1 VSTATGEAAVSRT
14 SRALLAMAAVAVA
27 FAAADT
33 YVVVLALPDMMTGV
47 GVPIDQLQRAAPIVS
62 GFLLG
67 YVAMLPLIGRI
78 ADLRGRVPVLVMAL
92 VLFALGSLITTVAYD
107 MPSIVAGRF
116 LQGVGGGGLV
126 PATLALVADLYP
138 VERRGVPLGVVSAVQ
153 EIGSVLGPLF
163 GAAVLAVADWRAIF
177 AINLAVGLVLAA
189 AIRAL
194 APHHDSGSGSRRRRP
209 DLIGLLLLL
218 TTLACA
224 AVVFL
229 RPAPLMRDLTWGQLF
244 IPFAGDGRWLTPI
257 GAATVVALV
266 LLLAWCWFAPRPLLD
281 LRGWTRVLIDADLV
295 GALLLAAA
303 LGGVILAFATADP
316 KVEVF
321 SPQGRWY
328 LLGAVVAAAAFTWHV
343 RRAARP
349 LVPRGALRRT
359 PAWGALLVSFFVGAA
374 LIAALIDI
382 PLFART
388 TVYPDDQLPAALV
401 LVRFLLALPVGA
413 VVGGYLIRYLSPGV
427 VTAGGMLL
435 AATGFVLM
443 TRWGLTTIEEPVAN
457 VALVTGGLGFGLAL
471 APVNAALLAFT
482 DDDVH
487 GVASAFV
494 VVARMVGMLV
504 GISALT
510 TIGLRRYY
518 SEQLAVPPVQEV
530 CDGKSRCKE
539 FSDLLRVAGIAQEHA
554 VFWGAAGC
562 AVVAAVLALVLFREV
577 RPTRLAARDVF
588 TGRA

>member
-1 VSTATGEAAVSRT
+1 MSVTAEVSST
-14 SRALLAMAAVAVA
+14 SRLLLAMAAVAVA

-163 GAAVLAVADWRAIF
+163 GAAVLAVSDWRAIF

-189 AIRAL
+189 AIRTL
-194 APHHDSGSGSRRRRP
+194 APRSDRRSRGRV
-209 DLIGLLLLL
+209 DVVGVLLLLA
-218 TTLACA
+218 TFVSA

-229 RPAPLMRDLTWGQLF
+229 RPASLMRDLTWGQLF

-257 GAATVVALV
+257 GATTVAALV
-266 LLLAWCWFAPRPLLD
+266 LLVAWCWFAPRPLLE
-281 LRGWTRVLIDADLV
+281 LRGWVRVLVEADLA
-295 GALLLAAA
+295 GALLLAVA

-316 KVEVF
+316 KIEVF
-321 SPQGRWY
+321 SPRGRWY
-328 LLGAVVAAAAFTWHV
+328 LLGAVLAAAAFTWHV
-343 RRAARP
+343 RRAANP

-413 VVGGYLIRYLSPGV
+413 VIGGYLIRTLSPGV
-427 VTAGGMLL
+427 VTAIGMLM
-435 AATGFVLM
+435 AAAGFVLM
-443 TRWGLTTIEEPVAN
+443 TRWGLTTIEEPIAN
-457 VALVTGGLGFGLAL
+457 LALVTGGLGFGLAL
-471 APVNAALLAFT
+471 APVNAALLAST
-482 DDDVH
+482 DDDSH

-518 SEQLAVPPVQEV
+518 SEQLAVPPVQQV

-588 TGRA
+588 TGGA

>member
-1 VSTATGEAAVSRT
+1 MSVTAEVSST
-14 SRALLAMAAVAVA
+14 SRLLLAMAAVAVA

-163 GAAVLAVADWRAIF
+163 GAAVLAVSDWRAIF

-189 AIRAL
+189 AIRTL
-194 APHHDSGSGSRRRRP
+194 APRSDRRSRGRV
-209 DLIGLLLLL
+209 DVVGVLLLLA
-218 TTLACA
+218 TFASA

-229 RPAPLMRDLTWGQLF
+229 RPASLMRDLTWGQLF

-257 GAATVVALV
+257 GATTVAALV
-266 LLLAWCWFAPRPLLD
+266 LLVAWCWFAPRPLLE
-281 LRGWTRVLIDADLV
+281 LRGWVRVLVEADLA
-295 GALLLAAA
+295 GALLLAVA

-316 KVEVF
+316 KIEVF
-321 SPQGRWY
+321 SPRGRWY
-328 LLGAVVAAAAFTWHV
+328 LLGAVLAAAAFTWHV
-343 RRAARP
+343 RRAANP

-359 PAWGALLVSFFVGAA
+359 PAGGALLVSFFVGAA

-413 VVGGYLIRYLSPGV
+413 VIGGYLIRTLSPGV
-427 VTAGGMLL
+427 VTAIGMLM
-435 AATGFVLM
+435 AAAGFVLM
-443 TRWGLTTIEEPVAN
+443 TRWGLTTIEEPIAN
-457 VALVTGGLGFGLAL
+457 LALVTGGLGFGLAL
-471 APVNAALLAFT
+471 APVNAALLAST
-482 DDDVH
+482 DDDSH

-577 RPTRLAARDVF
+577 RPTRLAPRDLF
-588 TGRA
+588 TGAG